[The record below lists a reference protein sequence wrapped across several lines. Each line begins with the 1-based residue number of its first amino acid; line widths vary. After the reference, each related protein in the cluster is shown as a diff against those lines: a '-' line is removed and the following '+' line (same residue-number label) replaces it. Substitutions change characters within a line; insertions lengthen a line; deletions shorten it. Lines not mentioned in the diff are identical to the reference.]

1 MNPMTLEKFLRI
13 KNKYGN
19 HASWAIWA
27 DETDAPKSRMDEISF
42 FDDPAIIKSLN
53 NSLYKFLLDYLI
65 SSYSIN
71 KTSSAGAPRGAS

>member
-27 DETDAPKSRMDEISF
+27 DETDAPKSRMNEISF
-42 FDDPAIIKSLN
+42 FDVFYVFAICWSFFEIW
-53 NSLYKFLLDYLI
+53 
-65 SSYSIN
+65 
-71 KTSSAGAPRGAS
+71 